1 MVAILKDAVLRLRGY
16 VLALPK
22 DAVPRLR
29 DDVVALMTD
38 CSGMMGVV
46 AWMKDTELHDSTAER
61 CCTDT
66 ARLCG

>member
-1 MVAILKDAVLRLRGY
+1 MV
-16 VLALPK
+16 ALPK